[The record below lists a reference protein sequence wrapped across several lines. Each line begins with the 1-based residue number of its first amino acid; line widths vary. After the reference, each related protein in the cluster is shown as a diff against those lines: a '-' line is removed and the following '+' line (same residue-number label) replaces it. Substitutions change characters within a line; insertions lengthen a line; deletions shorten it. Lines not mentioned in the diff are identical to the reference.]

1 MHLLIDTLALCLLLA
16 SAETL
21 HGIART
27 LWVAPR
33 LGKQRAQR
41 WSVLSGSLLAFAL
54 CWWRVPGFG
63 LQGAAP
69 HLVLGAVLALF
80 MAAFDLALL
89 RWVMRRSWRVALQD
103 LDPRHG
109 NLLLLGLGA
118 LFTTPWLTSVLRGGA

>member
-1 MHLLIDTLALCLLLA
+1 MSWLIDTLSLCMLLA

-27 LWVAPR
+27 LWVAPH

-41 WSVLSGSLLAFAL
+41 WSVLSGSLLAFGL

-63 LQGAAP
+63 LQGAVP
-69 HLVLGAVLALF
+69 HLLLGTVLALF

-89 RWVMRRSWRVALQD
+89 RWVMRRPWRVALQD

-109 NLLLLGLGA
+109 NLLLLGLGV
-118 LFTTPWLTSVLRGGA
+118 LCLTPWAASVLRDGT